1 MRRRRRLAGFLA
13 ACAAALGL
21 QAAPAHADELA
32 DLVDPQAHFEKI
44 ACGFRYVEGPVWDPR
59 GWLLFSDI
67 PANTVYHAQPRIWTS
82 LSRSRFGIANS
93 SKRHVMETP
102 QPGRTLSLR
111 RRVFESVSR

>member
-44 ACGFRYVEGPVWDPR
+44 AYGFRYVEGPVWDPR

-67 PANTVYHAQPRIWTS
+67 PANTVYQCAPRIWT
-82 LSRSRFGIANS
+82 L
-93 SKRHVMETP
+93 
-102 QPGRTLSLR
+102 LSLEVWHR
-111 RRVFESVSR
+111 ELVKKTCDGDPSARTHVKSASESF